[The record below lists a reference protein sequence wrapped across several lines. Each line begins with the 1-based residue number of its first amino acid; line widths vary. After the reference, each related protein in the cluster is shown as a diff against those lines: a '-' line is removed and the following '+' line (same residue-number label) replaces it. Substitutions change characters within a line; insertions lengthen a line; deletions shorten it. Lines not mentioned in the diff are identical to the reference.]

1 MIFLKKIKNR
11 FLIFFFLIIT
21 LSILALMFWII
32 EHKVFN
38 QKTVSILMYHV
49 ISENKIDSIYQR
61 TKKNFIKDLEFIKR
75 KKYNVI
81 SFNDLINN
89 EKIENNSIIITF
101 DDMDLSQYYLAFPFL
116 KSYNLKATFFVPT
129 NLIKDNDWKKINEI
143 SNYKNNNKEK
153 LFYIESHS
161 HEHKALS
168 KNKNETKEI
177 YYTRIYNDL
186 LTSTKIIREQ
196 TNVNSSI
203 LALPY
208 GAGYNNS
215 ELKKIAKNL
224 NFKGIRTSKWGNE
237 NLDEINWYKMNSWPI
252 LSHTSQL
259 ELQIFIEN
267 RRVSRFFMRIYKKMF
282 KLIISNLADKRYL
295 NAN

>member
-1 MIFLKKIKNR
+1 MIFLKKIKKKM
-11 FLIFFFLIIT
+11 LIFFCLTIT
-21 LSILALMFWII
+21 FFILAPIFWII
-32 EHKVFN
+32 EYHAFN

-61 TKKNFIKDLEFIKR
+61 TKKDFIKDLEFIKR

-81 SFNDLINN
+81 SFNDLINKK
-89 EKIENNSIIITF
+89 KIKNNSIIISF
-101 DDMDLSQYYLAFPFL
+101 DDMDLGQYYLAFPFL
-116 KSYNLKATFFVPT
+116 KNYNLKATFFVPT
-129 NLIKDNDWKKINEI
+129 NLIKKNDWKKINEI
-143 SNYKNNNKEK
+143 SSYKNNKKEK
-153 LFYIESHS
+153 LFHIESHS
-161 HEHKALS
+161 HKHEALS
-168 KNKNETKEI
+168 KGKNETKEI

-186 LTSTKIIREQ
+186 LTSKKIIIEQ

-215 ELKKIAKNL
+215 ELEKIAKNL
-224 NFKGIRTSKWGNE
+224 NFNGIRTSKWGNE
-237 NLDEINWYKMNSWPI
+237 NLDEINWYKMKSWPI

-282 KLIISNLADKRYL
+282 KIIVSNLTDKKYL